1 MIVRHRWHGTIAVP
15 YPIRKPGLPSVRQA
29 ASKGDVAMANLSE
42 ILARAQ
48 ERARGLGLPY
58 DGALTP
64 MEAHEV
70 LGHAPGAKLVD
81 VRTRA
86 ELEWVGRV
94 PGAVEIEWQTWP
106 GGAAN
111 AGFEQQL
118 KAQVDAESLVMFLCR
133 SGGRS
138 NAAAAAAKRAG
149 YTEVYN
155 ILEGFEGDKDGQ
167 QHRNT
172 VGGWRKAGLPWIQ
185 G

>member
-1 MIVRHRWHGTIAVP
+1 MT
-15 YPIRKPGLPSVRQA
+15 S
-29 ASKGDVAMANLSE
+29 LSDT
-42 ILARAQ
+42 LARAQ
-48 ERARGLGLPY
+48 QRARDLGLPY

-64 MEAHEV
+64 AEAHEV
-70 LGHAPGAKLVD
+70 RGHAPGATLVD

-86 ELEWVGRV
+86 ELEWVGRI

-111 AGFEQQL
+111 PAFEQQL
-118 KAQVDAESLVMFLCR
+118 KAQVDAERLVMFLCR

-155 ILEGFEGDKDGQ
+155 ILEGFEGDKDAQ

-172 VGGWRKAGLPWIQ
+172 LGGWRKAGLPWLQ